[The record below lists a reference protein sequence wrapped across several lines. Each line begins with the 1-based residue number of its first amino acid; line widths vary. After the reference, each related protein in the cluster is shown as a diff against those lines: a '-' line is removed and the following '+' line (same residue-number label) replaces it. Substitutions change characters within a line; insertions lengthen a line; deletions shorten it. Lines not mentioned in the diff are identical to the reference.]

1 MKVLFQLSPKRQ
13 SVFLSFKDV
22 FEVTE
27 VNGGRPW
34 SKTGTEAI
42 TWFLLLETL
51 FTCQV
56 TKPVRNRTKKLA
68 EPFGL

>member
-1 MKVLFQLSPKRQ
+1 MKVLFQLSPKRE

-27 VNGGRPW
+27 VNSRRPS

-42 TWFLLLETL
+42 T
-51 FTCQV
+51 
-56 TKPVRNRTKKLA
+56 
-68 EPFGL
+68 